1 MPHLM
6 GKRSRE
12 KLFMEPGPENVTQ
25 ILEAVGAGNEQAAE
39 KLLPLVYEE
48 LRRLAAA
55 KMAHNA
61 PEQTL
66 QPTALVHEAWLR
78 LESGEK
84 QSWENRKHF
93 FAAASQAMRHI
104 LIERARRKLRS
115 RHGAGLQRVDL
126 DAIEIAAPSDDERLL
141 QVNDALDE
149 LAVIAPEKAEV
160 VKLRFFVGLE
170 EQETAEVLNL
180 SPRTVERYWSYA
192 KAWLFDRIADTKPK
206 KD

>member
-1 MPHLM
+1 
-6 GKRSRE
+6 
-12 KLFMEPGPENVTQ
+12 MEPGPENVTQ
-25 ILEAVGAGNEQAAE
+25 ILNAAGSGYSQAAE

-55 KMAHNA
+55 KMSYIV
-61 PEQTL
+61 PGQTL

-78 LESGEK
+78 LEGGEK
-84 QSWENRKHF
+84 QGWENRKHF

-104 LIERARRKLRS
+104 LIERARRKLRA
-115 RHGAGLQRVDL
+115 RHGAGLERVDL

-141 QVNDALDE
+141 QVNEALDE
-149 LAVIAPEKAEV
+149 LAMIAPEKAEV

-192 KAWLFDRIADTKPK
+192 KAWLFDHIADTKPK